1 MVRATSSTGSSP
13 TSTSTS
19 SSSSSAPVK
28 AKSTYSL
35 PASLYMGNSSNKE
48 KEREKEKKGKMSASE
63 IQTWDQTAADK
74 QTREAIQTGSRAL
87 RNLQSQT
94 VTQMRA
100 RSTRVRRRDEKRH
113 STLWFKDGTLVI
125 RAKSSCMSSAESS
138 GGSKCGVHTKDSKRI
153 AKTNNNSNNNKS
165 KRSYRGRE
173 REDEYVLFK
182 VHQSTLEMH
191 SPVFC
196 DVFGLYSSL
205 CGRSPVDG
213 CGAGVGHGELG
224 EDLSLEASVLSLEE
238 GLDGLPT
245 SHTSEE
251 CSQSDED
258 SEEEDAEEEWTSVHK
273 MLEGAPLVDVPES
286 AEDWAEILRLLY
298 GDFLYVVSLIFWI
311 FVG

>member
-1 MVRATSSTGSSP
+1 
-13 TSTSTS
+13 
-19 SSSSSAPVK
+19 
-28 AKSTYSL
+28 
-35 PASLYMGNSSNKE
+35 
-48 KEREKEKKGKMSASE
+48 
-63 IQTWDQTAADK
+63 
-74 QTREAIQTGSRAL
+74 
-87 RNLQSQT
+87 
-94 VTQMRA
+94 
-100 RSTRVRRRDEKRH
+100 
-113 STLWFKDGTLVI
+113 
-125 RAKSSCMSSAESS
+125 MSSGESL
-138 GGSKCGVHTKDSKRI
+138 GGSKRGVHTKDSKRI
-153 AKTNNNSNNNKS
+153 AKTSNDNNNNNKS

-213 CGAGVGHGELG
+213 CGAGAGHGELG

-251 CSQSDED
+251 CSQSDEE
-258 SEEEDAEEEWTSVHK
+258 SEDEDAEEEWTSVHE

-298 GDFLYVVSLIFWI
+298 GDFL
-311 FVG
+311 